1 MCKLKARRVQC
12 TTHCMHVHHVT
23 HISKANTPFI
33 LHQLCV
39 PLLTVAITRLLDE
52 QAGRSSPSQLYRK
65 VVILFKPDH
74 CAEVQILNLF
84 LALVFHY
91 VSKISTT
98 WAFHLVVK
106 RQQTDA
112 HFIKDEQRREG
123 DGGFCFKLTRA
134 SPAQG

>member
-1 MCKLKARRVQC
+1 MQNEGKKGKC
-12 TTHCMHVHHVT
+12 TTHCMHVHYVI

-52 QAGRSSPSQLYRK
+52 QAGRRSPSQLYRK

-74 CAEVQILNLF
+74 CTEIQILNLF
-84 LALVFHY
+84 LASVFHY
-91 VSKISTT
+91 VSKIGTT
-98 WAFHLVVK
+98 WGFHLVVE

-112 HFIKDEQRREG
+112 HFTEDERRQEG
-123 DGGFCFKLTRA
+123 DGDSCFKLTRA